1 MNAPHPPTPPDL
13 PVPPAHGEI
22 KANVHSHPSELAR
35 KLGYAGLI
43 PFVGG
48 TLFVWLLAGRLEPQP
63 FAFLVNGITAYAA
76 LIVSFLGGLPWGL
89 VMRDADEHKDTVRK
103 ALWIGISY
111 ALMAWVAV
119 SMPPH
124 AGLVVLGALLIG
136 CYVNDRKLYP
146 VLGVAGWLQ
155 LRFRLTV
162 VASLSCFLSAAQ
174 I

>member
-1 MNAPHPPTPPDL
+1 LIVAVNDTTQTPHQEHTPAPH
-13 PVPPAHGEI
+13 AHPG
-22 KANVHSHPSELAR
+22 ELAR

-48 TLFVWLLAGRLEPQP
+48 AVFVWLLAGRLEQAP
-63 FAFLVNGITAYAA
+63 FIFLVNGITTYAA

-89 VMRDADEHKDTVRK
+89 VMRDANEHHPDVRK
-103 ALWIGISY
+103 ALWIGVSY
-111 ALMAWVAV
+111 SLMAWLAV

-124 AGLVVLGALLIG
+124 AGLVVLGALLVG

-146 VLGVAGWLQ
+146 LLGATDWLQ

-162 VASLSCFLSAAQ
+162 VASLSCFLTAAQ

>member
-1 MNAPHPPTPPDL
+1 VNDTTQTPHQEHTPP
-13 PVPPAHGEI
+13 PHAHPG
-22 KANVHSHPSELAR
+22 ELAR

-48 TLFVWLLAGRLEPQP
+48 AVFVWLLAGRLEQAP
-63 FAFLVNGITAYAA
+63 FIFLVNGITTYAA

-89 VMRDADEHKDTVRK
+89 VMRDANEHHPDVRK
-103 ALWIGISY
+103 ALWIGVSY
-111 ALMAWVAV
+111 SLMAWLAV

-124 AGLVVLGALLIG
+124 AGLVVLGALLVG

-146 VLGVAGWLQ
+146 LLGATDWLQ

-162 VASLSCFLSAAQ
+162 VASLSCFLTAAQ

>member
-1 MNAPHPPTPPDL
+1 MNDSSPSPRHELPHTAL
-13 PVPPAHGEI
+13 AHPGT
-22 KANVHSHPSELAR
+22 LAR
-35 KLGYAGLI
+35 RLGYAGLI

-48 TLFVWLLAGRLEPQP
+48 AVFVWLLAGRIDHDP
-63 FAFLVNGITAYAA
+63 FVFLVNALTAYAA

-89 VMRDADEHKDTVRK
+89 VMRDADEAQEDVRK

-111 ALMAWVAV
+111 SLLAWVAMC
-119 SMPPH
+119 MPPH
-124 AGLVVLGALLIG
+124 AGLVVLGALLVA

-146 VLGVAGWLQ
+146 LLGASGWLQ

-162 VASLSCFLSAAQ
+162 AASLSCFLSAAQ

>member
-1 MNAPHPPTPPDL
+1 LIDAVNDTTQTPRQEHTSLPQAHP
-13 PVPPAHGEI
+13 G
-22 KANVHSHPSELAR
+22 ELAR

-48 TLFVWLLAGRLEPQP
+48 AVFVWLLAGRIEQAP
-63 FAFLVNGITAYAA
+63 FIFLVNGLTTYAA

-89 VMRDADEHKDTVRK
+89 VMRDANEHHPDVRK
-103 ALWIGISY
+103 ALWIGVSY
-111 ALMAWVAV
+111 SLMAWLAV

-124 AGLVVLGALLIG
+124 AGLVALGALLVG
-136 CYVNDRKLYP
+136 CYLNDRKLYP
-146 VLGVAGWLQ
+146 LLGATDWLQ

-162 VASLSCFLSAAQ
+162 VASLSCFLTAAQ

>member
-1 MNAPHPPTPPDL
+1 MNDTTQTPRQEPTHPPQPHP
-13 PVPPAHGEI
+13 G
-22 KANVHSHPSELAR
+22 ELAR

-48 TLFVWLLAGRLEPQP
+48 AAFVWLLAGRIEQAP
-63 FAFLVNGITAYAA
+63 FIFLVNGLTTYAA

-89 VMRDADEHKDTVRK
+89 VMRDANEHHPDVRK
-103 ALWIGISY
+103 ALWIGVSY
-111 ALMAWVAV
+111 SLMAWLAV

-124 AGLVVLGALLIG
+124 AGLVVLGTLLAG

-146 VLGVAGWLQ
+146 LLGATDWLQ